1 MASEF
6 GVSFSLGAN
15 LDGSFGSAFRSAN
28 GQIAKVTQSIR
39 AMEGTPVGK
48 IGASLLA
55 QREKTQKLVGS
66 LKEAKGQLAGY
77 WAEAERTGNITG
89 RNERLLPSRDGSTSP
104 TRRSANRMP
113 KP

>member
-39 AMEGTPVGK
+39 AM
-48 IGASLLA
+48 
-55 QREKTQKLVGS
+55 
-66 LKEAKGQLAGY
+66 
-77 WAEAERTGNITG
+77 
-89 RNERLLPSRDGSTSP
+89 
-104 TRRSANRMP
+104 
-113 KP
+113 

>member
-66 LKEAKGQLAGY
+66 LKEAKGQLAG
-77 WAEAERTGNITG
+77 
-89 RNERLLPSRDGSTSP
+89 
-104 TRRSANRMP
+104 
-113 KP
+113 